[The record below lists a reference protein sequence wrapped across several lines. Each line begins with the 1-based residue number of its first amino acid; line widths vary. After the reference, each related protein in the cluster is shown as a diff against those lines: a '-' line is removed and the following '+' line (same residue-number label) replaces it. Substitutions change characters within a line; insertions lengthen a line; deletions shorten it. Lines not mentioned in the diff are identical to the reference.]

1 MARCF
6 DAGLKHGIRPGFYYS
21 VHANWFAGVTSFNL
35 TDPAKQAAFEDKAM
49 HQLAGTKLCEGS
61 GHGCHDGRAL
71 SDLVVSPVVS
81 AEIAQIFED
90 GGASAAEIWF
100 DAGVRQ
106 APAFVERV
114 NDWVSTRL
122 PPTATCHSCANMKDV
137 HAVSWMGNEE
147 TVMPYPMW
155 NANVS
160 SRALNL
166 LQLACCSWV

>member
-1 MARCF
+1 
-6 DAGLKHGIRPGFYYS
+6 
-21 VHANWFAGVTSFNL
+21 
-35 TDPAKQAAFEDKAM
+35 M
-49 HQLAGTKLCEGS
+49 HQLAGAKLFESRPWVPARSSCS
-61 GHGCHDGRAL
+61 KTCPA
-71 SDLVVSPVVS
+71 PVRS
-81 AEIAQIFED
+81 TEIAQIFED
-90 GGASAAEIWF
+90 AGASAAEIWF

-160 SRALNL
+160 SRALSL
-166 LQLACCSWV
+166 LLLACCSWLAAIAAAAS

>member
-1 MARCF
+1 M
-6 DAGLKHGIRPGFYYS
+6 S
-21 VHANWFAGVTSFNL
+21 
-35 TDPAKQAAFEDKAM
+35 AM
-49 HQLAGTKLCEGS
+49 IVLS
-61 GHGCHDGRAL
+61 G
-71 SDLVVSPVVS
+71 LVVSPVVS

-90 GGASAAEIWF
+90 AGASAAEIWF

-147 TVMPYPMW
+147 TVRLP
-155 NANVS
+155 V
-160 SRALNL
+160 
-166 LQLACCSWV
+166 

>member
-1 MARCF
+1 MGAMIVLS
-6 DAGLKHGIRPGFYYS
+6 GL
-21 VHANWFAGVTSFNL
+21 VL
-35 TDPAKQAAFEDKAM
+35 
-49 HQLAGTKLCEGS
+49 
-61 GHGCHDGRAL
+61 
-71 SDLVVSPVVS
+71 SPVVS

-122 PPTATCHSCANMKDV
+122 PPTTTCHSCANMKDV

-160 SRALNL
+160 SRALSL
-166 LQLACCSWV
+166 LLLACCSWLAAIAAAAS